1 MSKLDVYIAGDASG
15 FGVAQSH
22 VVQQHVDEHRAR
34 CDVAQHDVA
43 QHRMHRD
50 DAQLRNRCIGMHS
63 S

>member
-34 CDVAQHDVA
+34 CDVAQHHVA
-43 QHRMHRD
+43 QHRMT
-50 DAQLRNRCIGMHS
+50 
-63 S
+63 